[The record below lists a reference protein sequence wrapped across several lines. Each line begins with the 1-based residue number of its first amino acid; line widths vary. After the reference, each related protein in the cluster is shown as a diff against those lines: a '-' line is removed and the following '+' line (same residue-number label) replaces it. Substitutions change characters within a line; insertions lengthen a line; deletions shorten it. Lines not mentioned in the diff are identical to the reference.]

1 MTLKSKRLLN
11 FLATL
16 EQLLGVLSSNF
27 CWIYQHNLFIPRCY
41 GCARTPPKAQEVHFF
56 VDPLSPFPLFY
67 SPHFFARSLT
77 LVPRS
82 LLPNR
87 KETLDTQAITEAT
100 DGLLPITRVGS
111 RILFVLKENKVCI
124 VPFLCGPLSKISA
137 VFCGQKQYSRHKKG
151 SLHWLI
157 NTSTI

>member
-1 MTLKSKRLLN
+1 MYCQATFAEFTSTIYSYLGATGALAPPPPQRPKRSTFLL
-11 FLATL
+11 
-16 EQLLGVLSSNF
+16 
-27 CWIYQHNLFIPRCY
+27 
-41 GCARTPPKAQEVHFF
+41 TPSH
-56 VDPLSPFPLFY
+56 PFPLFY

-87 KETLDTQAITEAT
+87 TETLDTQAITEAT

-111 RILFVLKENKVCI
+111 RIHFFLKENKVCI

-137 VFCGQKQYSRHKKG
+137 VLCGQK
-151 SLHWLI
+151 
-157 NTSTI
+157 

>member
-1 MTLKSKRLLN
+1 MYCQATFAGFTCTIYSYLGALAPPPQRPKRS
-11 FLATL
+11 T
-16 EQLLGVLSSNF
+16 
-27 CWIYQHNLFIPRCY
+27 
-41 GCARTPPKAQEVHFF
+41 FF

-67 SPHFFARSLT
+67 SLHFFARSLD

-82 LLPNR
+82 LLPNQT
-87 KETLDTQAITEAT
+87 ETLNTQAITEET
-100 DGLLPITRVGS
+100 DGLLPITRGGS
-111 RILFVLKENKVCI
+111 WILFFLKENKVCI
-124 VPFLCGPLSKISA
+124 VPFLCGSLSKISA

>member
-1 MTLKSKRLLN
+1 MYCQATFAGFTSTIYSYLGATGA
-11 FLATL
+11 LA
-16 EQLLGVLSSNF
+16 
-27 CWIYQHNLFIPRCY
+27 
-41 GCARTPPKAQEVHFF
+41 PPPPPSKAQEVHFF

-111 RILFVLKENKVCI
+111 RIHFFLKENKVCI

-137 VFCGQKQYSRHKKG
+137 VFCGQK
-151 SLHWLI
+151 
-157 NTSTI
+157 

>member
-1 MTLKSKRLLN
+1 MYCQATFAGFTSTIYSYLGATGA
-11 FLATL
+11 LA
-16 EQLLGVLSSNF
+16 
-27 CWIYQHNLFIPRCY
+27 
-41 GCARTPPKAQEVHFF
+41 PPQKAQEVHFF
-56 VDPLSPFPLFY
+56 VDPLSPFLLFY

-87 KETLDTQAITEAT
+87 TETLDTQAITEAT

-111 RILFVLKENKVCI
+111 RILFFLKENKVCI

-137 VFCGQKQYSRHKKG
+137 VFCGQK
-151 SLHWLI
+151 
-157 NTSTI
+157 